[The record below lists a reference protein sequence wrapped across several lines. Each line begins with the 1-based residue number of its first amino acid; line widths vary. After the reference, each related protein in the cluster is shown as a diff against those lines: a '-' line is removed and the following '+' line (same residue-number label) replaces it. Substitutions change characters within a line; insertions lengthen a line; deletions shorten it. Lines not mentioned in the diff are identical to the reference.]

1 MTQDWLTIL
10 VLAATGPVAA
20 FVALH
25 AYARW
30 SIRHIDDPQTDGHD
44 YVDTDLV
51 DARQPGNPQQDVY
64 PTGNLSSGSESP
76 THDEVA

>member
-51 DARQPGNPQQDVY
+51 DGVLANQETLNRTSTRQ
-64 PTGNLSSGSESP
+64 EI
-76 THDEVA
+76 